1 MKVSK
6 SFMNFAESV
15 VDSLEAVSEKIDE
28 VQAKMDELQNTI
40 DGTKSEDN
48 TEASE
53 DSTVVEKPAVKEDSE
68 VEETE
73 DVKEDSEVE
82 ETEDVKVDDEVTEKP
97 EEGNF
102 SYMVVKNLVAPF
114 GNTVIKSTDF
124 SEKKHQK
131 IFNKTFSTVMQAQR
145 MMSLY
150 STEGKNFS
158 YRYKDVKNMLTL

>member
-1 MKVSK
+1 MKISK
-6 SFMNFAESV
+6 SLMNFAESV

-40 DGTKSEDN
+40 DGNGSSNADEPEVTEETVEEVAVEDKPSE
-48 TEASE
+48 EKE
-53 DSTVVEKPAVKEDSE
+53 EKP
-68 VEETE
+68 E
-73 DVKEDSEVE
+73 DVKEDFSE
-82 ETEDVKVDDEVTEKP
+82 K
-97 EEGNF
+97 
-102 SYMVVKNLVAPF
+102 YMVVKNLVAPF
-114 GNTVIKSTDF
+114 GNTVIKATDF